1 MTDLAIVPESRANSE
16 VMTPVNKGATGIE
29 TVPFQN
35 PSRNGMRERLIF
47 QHPSRA
53 ISVFQKDLFLECE
66 NSDSE

>member
-16 VMTPVNKGATGIE
+16 VITPANKGATGIE

-35 PSRNGMRERLIF
+35 PSRNGTRERLIF

-53 ISVFQKDLFLECE
+53 ISVFQKDLFLER
-66 NSDSE
+66 DDAA